1 MGARNWHP
9 SGTGKRPGRP
19 LKPKNKKKKNK

>member
-19 LKPKNKKKKNK
+19 LKPKNKKNKNK